1 MRDFEHR
8 KRGGMRV
15 RTIKRLFNVDS
26 SGNPVMDDDSKF
38 MIGIA
43 EEVVQLLRKH
53 NLCVGEAIQI
63 LRESESI
70 IDRKCEEMSL

>member
-1 MRDFEHR
+1 M
-8 KRGGMRV
+8 KK
-15 RTIKRLFNVDS
+15 IKTLFNVDS
-26 SGNPVMDDDSKF
+26 SGEPIIDEDSKL
-38 MIGIA
+38 MLGIA

-70 IDRKCEEMSL
+70 INRKCQEMPF

>member
-1 MRDFEHR
+1 M
-8 KRGGMRV
+8 KR
-15 RTIKRLFNVDS
+15 IKSLFNVDS
-26 SGNPVMDDDSKF
+26 SGEPIIDDDSKL

-70 IDRKCEEMSL
+70 INRQCQEMPFDVISYTAESVR

>member
-1 MRDFEHR
+1 M
-8 KRGGMRV
+8 KR
-15 RTIKRLFNVDS
+15 IKSLFNVDS
-26 SGNPVMDDDSKF
+26 SGEPIIDDDSKL

-70 IDRKCEEMSL
+70 INRQCQEMPF

>member
-1 MRDFEHR
+1 MR
-8 KRGGMRV
+8 K
-15 RTIKRLFNVDS
+15 IKSIFNVDN
-26 SGNPVMDDDSKF
+26 SGEPIIDDDSAL

-43 EEVVQLLRKH
+43 EEVVQLLRTH

-70 IDRKCEEMSL
+70 INRKCEEMPF

>member
-1 MRDFEHR
+1 M
-8 KRGGMRV
+8 KK
-15 RTIKRLFNVDS
+15 IKGLFNVDT
-26 SGNPVMDDDSKF
+26 SGEPIIDDDSKL

-70 IDRKCEEMSL
+70 IYRKCEEMPF

>member
-1 MRDFEHR
+1 M
-8 KRGGMRV
+8 KK
-15 RTIKRLFNVDS
+15 IKNLFNVDN
-26 SGNPVMDDDSKF
+26 SGEPIIDEDSKL

-70 IDRKCEEMSL
+70 IYRKCEEMPF

>member
-1 MRDFEHR
+1 M
-8 KRGGMRV
+8 K
-15 RTIKRLFNVDS
+15 TIKRLFNVDE
-26 SGNPVMDDDSKF
+26 SGNPIMDEDSKL

-70 IDRKCEEMSL
+70 IYRKFQEMPFEEFPWH

>member
-1 MRDFEHR
+1 M
-8 KRGGMRV
+8 KKIQ
-15 RTIKRLFNVDS
+15 TLFNVDN
-26 SGNPVMDDDSKF
+26 SGKPVIDEDSKL

-43 EEVVQLLRKH
+43 EEVVRLLKTH

-70 IDRKCEEMSL
+70 IYRKCEEMPF

>member
-1 MRDFEHR
+1 MR
-8 KRGGMRV
+8 K
-15 RTIKRLFNVDS
+15 IKSLFNIDN
-26 SGNPVMDDDSKF
+26 SGEIVIDDDSAL

-70 IDRKCEEMSL
+70 INRKCQEMPF

>member
-1 MRDFEHR
+1 M
-8 KRGGMRV
+8 

-26 SGNPVMDDDSKF
+26 AGNPVMDDDSKF

-70 IDRKCEEMSL
+70 IDRKCEEMPC

>member
-1 MRDFEHR
+1 MRKDM
-8 KRGGMRV
+8 KKLK
-15 RTIKRLFNVDS
+15 TLFNVDN
-26 SGNPVMDDDSKF
+26 SGEPIIEEDSKL

-53 NLCVGEAIQI
+53 NLCSGEAIQI

-70 IDRKCEEMSL
+70 ICRKCEEMPF